1 MKNRQKFFNE
11 AAATW
16 DNNFQTKE
24 LESFLEKTVAIC
36 NIVPG
41 SRILDAG
48 AGTGILIPFLLKAVG
63 ARGHVT
69 AIDYAEKMI
78 DKCSSKYGHFRNVS
92 IELQQIEKMDFA
104 PEYFDAVVCFGS
116 FPHLDNKVEAV
127 NRFERVLRPG
137 GRLIIAHALSSAQI
151 KAHHSKTAA
160 IAKDILPEET
170 KMRRLLE
177 DAGFTKVSIVDKPG
191 CYLCISEKLSR
202 KPLP

>member
-1 MKNRQKFFNE
+1 MKNRQTFFNE

-16 DNNFQTKE
+16 DSHFQTKE
-24 LESFLEKTVAIC
+24 LESFLEETVALC

-78 DKCSSKYGHFRNVS
+78 DKCRAKYGHFRNVS

-104 PEYFDAVVCFGS
+104 PEYFDVVACFSS
-116 FPHLDNKVEAV
+116 FPHLNNKVEAL
-127 NRFERVLRPG
+127 NRFEHVLKPG
-137 GRLIIAHALSSAQI
+137 GKLIIAHTLSSAQI

-160 IAKDILPEET
+160 LANDTLPQET
-170 KMRRLLE
+170 EMRRLLKN
-177 DAGFTKVSIVDKPG
+177 ARFTRVSIVDKPG
-191 CYLCISEKLSR
+191 CYLCTSEKLSS
-202 KPLP
+202 KALL